1 MTKIVDLRLYKN
13 YVYATVSFISSV
25 LCVAWATADI
35 DLFAALFGWSSPHHK
50 PTIAIWT
57 TAKFFSF
64 SILDDPNS

>member
-1 MTKIVDLRLYKN
+1 M
-13 YVYATVSFISSV
+13 VYATVSFISSV
-25 LCVAWATADI
+25 LCVAWATVYI

>member
-1 MTKIVDLRLYKN
+1 MTKIVDLSLYKN
-13 YVYATVSFISSV
+13 YGYILLFLLFRVF
-25 LCVAWATADI
+25 CVAWATVDI